1 MTVHVVSE
9 VTRVAKQHVLLK
21 DFIIQSFLFLFF
33 LFFPA
38 KLMQMTYVFER
49 IGLVA
54 DGASFAVDALPE
66 GGREDLPR
74 EFFRVVQTRW
84 VNCDTKKCQVTGELI
99 TSYVICYQWWGSP
112 CSEPGPPSSPACCS
126 R

>member
-1 MTVHVVSE
+1 MAPVADPLARWLCGYRRQVTVHVVSE

-74 EFFRVVQTRW
+74 EFFRVVQTGW
-84 VNCDTKKCQVTGELI
+84 VTCNTKKVKVTRTQVT
-99 TSYVICYQWWGSP
+99 
-112 CSEPGPPSSPACCS
+112 
-126 R
+126 